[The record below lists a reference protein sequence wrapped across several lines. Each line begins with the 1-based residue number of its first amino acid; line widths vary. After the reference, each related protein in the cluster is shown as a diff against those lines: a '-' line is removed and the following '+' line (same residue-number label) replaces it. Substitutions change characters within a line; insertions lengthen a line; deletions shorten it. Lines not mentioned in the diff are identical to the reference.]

1 MTFWPVLFRIIAA
14 AGFFVAAAAS
24 LRNHFLT
31 RKMSNLWLWLSIAM
45 ALIGASQFPIIL
57 SFGNVLWR
65 GVTIALL
72 LASSVIILVVLF
84 DFEKEVNICIN
95 CGSSL
100 SSLPRSEQKKKVEKR
115 LRGF

>member
-1 MTFWPVLFRIIAA
+1 MTFWPVFLRVVAA
-14 AGFFVAAAAS
+14 AGFSIAAAAS

-31 RKMSNLWLWLSIAM
+31 RKTSNLWLWLSIAM

-65 GVTIALL
+65 DVAIALL
-72 LASSVIILVVLF
+72 LTSSVIILAVLF
-84 DFEKEVNICIN
+84 DFEKEVNVCVN

-100 SSLPRSEQKKKVEKR
+100 SGLPRSEQKKRVEKR